1 MKKKV
6 LAIVT
11 AALIGTTAFAATASA
26 ASGTIDVISRE
37 DGSGT
42 RGAFIELFGIEEKQ
56 GDEKV
61 DMTTEDASITNST
74 SVMMTTVAGDENA
87 IGYISL
93 GSLNDTVKAVK
104 IDGAEASAENVAND
118 TYKVSR
124 PFNIITTDKL
134 SDAAQDFENY
144 IMSADGQQIVEDNG
158 YIKVA
163 DDAKAYEQSD
173 AEGKVVVAGS
183 SSVTPVMEKLKEAYE
198 KANGGKIT
206 VEVQQSDSTTGITS
220 AAEGICDIGMAS
232 RELKDEETKE
242 TMVIDPGGEADKI
255 VEMLDILEANVKY
268 IYLTHCHGDHIG
280 AVSEVK
286 SKKGGK
292 ILIHRDDAE
301 GLDDEN
307 INLSACINMGDIELE
322 PDSRVDDGDL
332 IHVGSLE
339 FRVIHTPGH
348 TMGSSSLYCEK
359 EGLLFSGDTL
369 FRGTWGRTDLP
380 TSSFVKI
387 IDSITKKLLVLPD
400 ETIVYPGHGKSTLIK
415 EEKPI
420 YLELKPRQEC

>member
-183 SSVTPVMEKLKEAYE
+183 SSVTPVMEKLKEAYC
-198 KANGGKIT
+198 AINPD
-206 VEVQQSDSTTGITS
+206 VQIELQESDSTTGMES
-220 AAEGICDIGMAS
+220 ALNGTYDIGMAS
-232 RELKDEETKE
+232 RELKDSETEGGLTGTQIALDGIAVIVNKE
-242 TMVIDPGGEADKI
+242 NSLSDITADQVKDIYTGEITDW
-255 VEMLDILEANVKY
+255 
-268 IYLTHCHGDHIG
+268 
-280 AVSEVK
+280 SE
-286 SKKGGK
+286 
-292 ILIHRDDAE
+292 L
-301 GLDDEN
+301 
-307 INLSACINMGDIELE
+307 
-322 PDSRVDDGDL
+322 
-332 IHVGSLE
+332 
-339 FRVIHTPGH
+339 
-348 TMGSSSLYCEK
+348 
-359 EGLLFSGDTL
+359 
-369 FRGTWGRTDLP
+369 
-380 TSSFVKI
+380 
-387 IDSITKKLLVLPD
+387 
-400 ETIVYPGHGKSTLIK
+400 
-415 EEKPI
+415 
-420 YLELKPRQEC
+420 Q